1 MRITISLPDQLA
13 SRFLALVP
21 NRERSATIARLLEQ
35 ELAQRESA
43 LEQACLAANA
53 DPVLANEIEACK
65 GSTTTLRSPQCHD
78 PQRGKS
84 GG

>member
-13 SRFLALVP
+13 SRFLTLVP

-43 LEQACLAANA
+43 LEQACIAANA
-53 DPVLANEIEACK
+53 DPALANEIEAWQ
-65 GSTTTLRSPQCHD
+65 GFDDNSEESPA
-78 PQRGKS
+78 P
-84 GG
+84 

>member
-1 MRITISLPDQLA
+1 MRMTISLPNQLA
-13 SRFLALVP
+13 SRSLTLVL

-53 DPVLANEIEACK
+53 DPVLANEIEAWQ
-65 GSTTTLRSPQCHD
+65 GLDDSSEESQAP
-78 PQRGKS
+78 
-84 GG
+84 

>member
-53 DPVLANEIEACK
+53 NQELANEIEVWQ
-65 GSTTTLRSPQCHD
+65 GVNDNSEESPT
-78 PQRGKS
+78 P
-84 GG
+84 

>member
-1 MRITISLPDQLA
+1 LPDQLA

-53 DPVLANEIEACK
+53 EAVLADENQVWQGFDDNFEE
-65 GSTTTLRSPQCHD
+65 SLTP
-78 PQRGKS
+78 
-84 GG
+84 

>member
-21 NRERSATIARLLEQ
+21 SRERSATIARLLEH
-35 ELAQRESA
+35 ELTQREGA

-53 DPVLANEIEACK
+53 DTALTAETAEWQAFDDAIAEPPA
-65 GSTTTLRSPQCHD
+65 P
-78 PQRGKS
+78 
-84 GG
+84 